1 MCNKVKNDVENYKN
15 LIQSIFNESIS
26 ISPQFSNNT
35 NNCIGALFVNDSFTE
50 FSKNFKE
57 RLQRLKNAYT
67 TLDEKKEVLEKI
79 KNIAEEEGVGWAG
92 PYSELVVLDL
102 LSDLPY
108 IRDKDIIKVKDLKID
123 DKPNSL
129 AERDGQS
136 KIDIDV
142 NFKYKFYDFF
152 ADIKSFKP
160 NDLEILNKILDEV
173 RKKSSKKIL
182 IGIDNFIS
190 YGFCETNKLL
200 PQKMKEIVQYLLE
213 EINNNSKY
221 VTYEFDSKYKYSF
234 RIEYLESN
242 NTLMTES
249 TKSPYQLATAD
260 SFKLLNY
267 SNKLLPSDYS
277 FLVLVKNPWFN
288 CEIDDFC
295 SFNKIYYRSLCR
307 RLFIEH
313 GKDNTPA
320 KMHFPKMKNYSISIA
335 EISNS
340 IAGVLIIE
348 DNSIVQKS
356 NKLYDVYM
364 YLNPNYKCKKPLSV
378 FDLQSLFSGSKLCEL
393 KDMDDFFDDNY

>member
-35 NNCIGALFVNDSFTE
+35 NNCIGALFVNDSFKE

-277 FLVLVKNPWFN
+277 FLILVKNPWFN

-364 YLNPNYKCKKPLSV
+364 YLNPNYKCKKILSV

>member
-1 MCNKVKNDVENYKN
+1 MCKKMKNDVENYKE
-15 LIQSIFNESIS
+15 LIQSIFKESIN
-26 ISPQFSNNT
+26 ISPKYYNNT
-35 NNCIGALFVNDSFTE
+35 NNCIGALFANNLFKEFT
-50 FSKNFKE
+50 KNFKE
-57 RLQRLKNAYT
+57 RLERIKIAYT
-67 TLDEKKEVLEKI
+67 TLDEKKEILEKI

-108 IRDKDIIKVKDLKID
+108 IHDKDIIKVKDLKIA
-123 DKPNSL
+123 DKPSSL
-129 AERDGQS
+129 AERDGQC

-142 NFKYKFYDFF
+142 NFKYKFYNFF

-160 NDLEILNKILDEV
+160 NDLEIITKILNEV
-173 RKKSSKKIL
+173 RRKSSKKIL
-182 IGIDNFIS
+182 IEVDNFIS
-190 YGFCETNKLL
+190 YGFCETNKML
-200 PQKMKEIVQYLLE
+200 PQKMKDIINYLLE
-213 EINNNSKY
+213 EINKNSNY
-221 VTYEFDSKYKYSF
+221 VTYEFDSLKYSF
-234 RIEYLESN
+234 RIEYLSESN

-249 TKSPYQLATAD
+249 TKNPYQLAKAD

-277 FLVLVKNPWFN
+277 FLILVKNPWFN
-288 CEIDDFC
+288 NEIDDFC
-295 SFNKIYYRSLCR
+295 SFNTIYYRALCR

-313 GKDNTPA
+313 SKDNTPA
-320 KMHFPKMKNYSISIA
+320 KTHFPKMKNYSISIA

-356 NKLYDVYM
+356 NKLYDIYM
-364 YLNPNYKCKKPLSV
+364 YLNPNYKCKTPLSV

-393 KDMDDFFDDNY
+393 KDMDDFLDDNY